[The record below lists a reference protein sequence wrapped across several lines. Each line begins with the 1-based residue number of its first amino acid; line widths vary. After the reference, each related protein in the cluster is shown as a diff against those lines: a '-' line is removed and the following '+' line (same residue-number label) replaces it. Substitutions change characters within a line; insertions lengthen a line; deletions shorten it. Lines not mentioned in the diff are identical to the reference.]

1 MDAMMFHGL
10 IAVES
15 APPLE
20 LPSAPGKAVP
30 RTYPGAPQEV
40 QLPIEL
46 QPLSRTP
53 RSNKSAS
60 TYRINLVSTFGK
72 DNGPRPV
79 TTTTTIFSSGPELE
93 DQSRPGTPK
102 DSLND
107 DSANSDSVEA
117 MQSIM
122 EPYMNRWRLL
132 AMCLIC
138 FSNGMSDS
146 APGALIPAMEKY
158 YSIGYAIVSLIF
170 VGNALGFIAAA
181 FFVDAIR
188 ERLGRAKTLAVG
200 QGLISLGYIPMIATA
215 PYPAIVVGFFF
226 VGFGMSINLAMGNV
240 FCGSLSNSTTA
251 LSMMHG
257 SYGIGGTVGPLLATA
272 MVTVFEVVWS
282 RYYALSLGLTVL
294 GGVCGT
300 CAFWHYER
308 DTQQHLGSTG
318 GSGGQSGSTAAP
330 KRDWRADV
338 TAMVSAL
345 SNKVVLLGA
354 LFIFAYQGAEVSIS
368 GWVNTFLMD
377 SRHVHDGSVGY
388 VTAGFWGGITLGR
401 FLLAPPAHRIGEK
414 LFVVIVVVG
423 ACAFQLVVWLVPNL
437 IGNAVAVA
445 IVGLLLGPVYPCAA
459 AVFMRNISKQ
469 KQVSGMGVISA
480 FGSSGGAAAPFTT
493 GLLAQA
499 AGTFVLHP
507 IVIGLFVVMMIC
519 WYGLPNK
526 PKRSE

>member
-1 MDAMMFHGL
+1 MFHGL

-158 YSIGYAIVSLIF
+158 VPFPSSPF
-170 VGNALGFIAAA
+170 
-181 FFVDAIR
+181 R
-188 ERLGRAKTLAVG
+188 TLVLT
-200 QGLISLGYIPMIATA
+200 QT
-215 PYPAIVVGFFF
+215 
-226 VGFGMSINLAMGNV
+226 NKD
-240 FCGSLSNSTTA
+240 TT
-251 LSMMHG
+251 
-257 SYGIGGTVGPLLATA
+257 P
-272 MVTVFEVVWS
+272 
-282 RYYALSLGLTVL
+282 
-294 GGVCGT
+294 
-300 CAFWHYER
+300 
-308 DTQQHLGSTG
+308 
-318 GSGGQSGSTAAP
+318 
-330 KRDWRADV
+330 
-338 TAMVSAL
+338 
-345 SNKVVLLGA
+345 
-354 LFIFAYQGAEVSIS
+354 
-368 GWVNTFLMD
+368 
-377 SRHVHDGSVGY
+377 
-388 VTAGFWGGITLGR
+388 
-401 FLLAPPAHRIGEK
+401 
-414 LFVVIVVVG
+414 
-423 ACAFQLVVWLVPNL
+423 
-437 IGNAVAVA
+437 
-445 IVGLLLGPVYPCAA
+445 
-459 AVFMRNISKQ
+459 
-469 KQVSGMGVISA
+469 
-480 FGSSGGAAAPFTT
+480 
-493 GLLAQA
+493 
-499 AGTFVLHP
+499 
-507 IVIGLFVVMMIC
+507 
-519 WYGLPNK
+519 
-526 PKRSE
+526 